1 MTALPTG
8 YTAWVKTAISLPDAL
23 YHRAERVAQRL
34 GRTRSAL
41 YAEALEAYLD
51 ASEEADEV
59 TAALDELY
67 ADAGEAAAREP
78 GAAAGRRLIDSGQWE
93 W

>member
-1 MTALPTG
+1 MTVLPTG
-8 YTAWVKTAISLPDAL
+8 YTHRVKTAISLPDAL
-23 YHRAERVAQRL
+23 YYRAERVAQRL

-41 YAEALEAYLD
+41 YAEALEAFLD
-51 ASEEADEV
+51 AAEQSDEV

-67 ADAGEAAAREP
+67 ADAGAAAGREP
-78 GAAAGRRLIDSGQWE
+78 GAAAGRRLMDNGQWD

>member
-1 MTALPTG
+1 MTGLPTG
-8 YTAWVKTAISLPDAL
+8 YTHRVKTAISLPDAL

-34 GRTRSAL
+34 GRSRSAL
-41 YAEALEAYLD
+41 YAEALEAFLD
-51 ASEEADEV
+51 AAEEADEV

-67 ADAGEAAAREP
+67 TDAGAAAGREP
-78 GAAAGRRLIDSGQWE
+78 GAAAGWRLIDDGQWD

>member
-1 MTALPTG
+1 M
-8 YTAWVKTAISLPDAL
+8 KTAISLPDTL

-41 YAEALEAYLD
+41 YAEALEAFLD
-51 ASEEADEV
+51 ASEEEDGV

-67 ADAGEAAAREP
+67 ADAIAAAAREP
-78 GAAAGRRLIDSGQWE
+78 GAAAGRRLMDNGQWD